1 MSALALV
8 GPHVDLEGRKAQLA
22 DLGQRADGRQE
33 PTMGPVDLAL
43 LVFGI
48 DDRQIWEFTR
58 HAFVPM
64 D

>member
-1 MSALALV
+1 
-8 GPHVDLEGRKAQLA
+8 
-22 DLGQRADGRQE
+22 
-33 PTMGPVDLAL
+33 MGPVDLAL

-48 DDRQIWEFTR
+48 DDRQILGIYE